1 MITNNLQLT
10 NICELTLIISQQT
23 HQHVACTKFKTSP
36 CVREK
41 KKEFNVLNNFIKKK

>member
-10 NICELTLIISQQT
+10 NICGLTLIISQQT

-41 KKEFNVLNNFIKKK
+41 KKNLMF